1 MGVGPG
7 AFGTARGRTPATPAV
22 SLAPMTPRTVTVSL
36 LAGAAFALGLIV
48 SAPAPDAR
56 AQDSEIEAPPPSTAT
71 PAPIACNEQRP
82 LDFLIR
88 GNWVT
93 KARMTRE
100 EIQARR
106 ELAAQAVRFRTEHYG
121 YFEGFGRPEWNA
133 RTPLENA
140 SGTRFMGVRV
150 RVNTAIHPALA
161 CVEQAITAE
170 CGATPYRAQRLS
182 GIRDRNT
189 YHNGEVSNH
198 VYGIALDVDP
208 SVNTC
213 CGCVPPWTD
222 HPMCA
227 REVSSIFE
235 RMQMPECWVRQFER
249 FGFYWLGRDTLQDT
263 MHFEFLADPS
273 QITPAAGVAPI
284 RLAPL
289 DTPWPTPVPARRGA
303 APAPRRPR

>member
-1 MGVGPG
+1 MK
-7 AFGTARGRTPATPAV
+7 TR
-22 SLAPMTPRTVTVSL
+22 SLSVLL
-36 LAGAAFALGLIV
+36 LASAAFALGVVV
-48 SAPAPDAR
+48 SGPSRDAR
-56 AQDSEIEAPPPSTAT
+56 AQEADAGAPPASGEAIASPPTTSDG
-71 PAPIACNEQRP
+71 IACNEQRP
-82 LDFLIR
+82 LDYLVR

-93 KARMTRE
+93 KARMPRE
-100 EIQARR
+100 EIQRRR

-133 RTPLENA
+133 HTPMENA
-140 SGTRFMGVRV
+140 GNTRFMGLHL
-150 RVNTAIHPALA
+150 RVNRAIHPALA
-161 CVEQAITAE
+161 CVEQAITAQ
-170 CGATPYRAQRLS
+170 CSATPYRAQRLS

-198 VYGIALDVDP
+198 VYGIAIDVDP

-222 HPMCA
+222 HPLCA
-227 REVSSIFE
+227 QEVSSIFE

-249 FGFYWLGRDTLQDT
+249 FGFYWLGRDSLQDT

-273 QITPAAGVAPI
+273 QITPAAGTAPT

-289 DTPWPTPVPARRGA
+289 DQPWPTPVPARRA
-303 APAPRRPR
+303 AAAAPRRPR